1 MGAGTQRVSAPFDV
15 AVIGL
20 GAMGSAAVYHLS
32 RRGLRVVG
40 FDRFDPPHEKGSSV
54 GLTRI
59 IREAYYEHPLYVPL
73 VRRAF
78 ALWRDL
84 EGDARGTSLLVRN
97 GGLTIG
103 ARDRALV
110 RGVLASA
117 DEHGVVHEVLAPGQ
131 LSARFPAYVERDDR
145 VAVWEPGAGFL
156 RPEAIIETH
165 LALARGLGAEL
176 RPDEPATAW
185 RAAKGGVTV
194 RGAGGDIDASHLVI
208 AAGAWIPSLLAGL
221 ELPLRVER
229 QVSHWF
235 APAGA
240 ARFGPGEMPVTM
252 WELDGERIFYTT
264 PDVGRGVKAGI
275 HHGGEITSA
284 DTVRREVQP
293 DEIEEAQRTLRAL
306 VPGAAGPSRGSAVCL
321 YTDTPDEHFIIDRH
335 PRDDNVVVVSACSG
349 HGFKFSS
356 AVGEI
361 AADLVEGKQ
370 PCIDLGPF
378 SLARFQKG

>member
-1 MGAGTQRVSAPFDV
+1 VSARFDV

-20 GAMGSAAVYHLS
+20 GAMGSAAAYHLS
-32 RRGLRVVG
+32 RRGLKVVG
-40 FDRFDPPHEKGSSV
+40 LDRFAPPHAMGSSL

-73 VRRAF
+73 VRRALV
-78 ALWRDL
+78 LWRDL
-84 EGDARGTSLLVRN
+84 ARDARGTSLLVRN

-103 ARDRALV
+103 ARGGALV

-117 DEHGVVHEVLAPGQ
+117 HEHGVAHELLAPGQ
-131 LSARFPAYVERDDR
+131 LSARFPAYVEREDR

-176 RPDEPATAW
+176 RSDEPATGW
-185 RAAKGGVTV
+185 RAAEGGVTV
-194 RGAGGDIDASHLVI
+194 RSAGGDTDASHLVI
-208 AAGAWIPSLLAGL
+208 AAGAWISSLLPAL

-235 APAGA
+235 ESAGA
-240 ARFGPGEMPVTM
+240 APFGPAKMPVTM
-252 WELDGERIFYTT
+252 WELDGAHIFYTT
-264 PDVGRGVKAGI
+264 PDVGRGVKAGF
-275 HHGGEITSA
+275 HHGGETTSA
-284 DTVRREVQP
+284 DTVRREVAP
-293 DEIEEAQRTLRAL
+293 DEVEEAQRTLRAL

-321 YTDTPDEHFIIDRH
+321 YTDTPDEHFIIDRY
-335 PRDDNVVVVSACSG
+335 PRHENVVVVSACSG

-378 SLARFQKG
+378 SVARFQKG

>member
-1 MGAGTQRVSAPFDV
+1 MSARFDV

-20 GAMGSAAVYHLS
+20 GAMGSAAAYHLS
-32 RRGLRVVG
+32 RRGLKVVG
-40 FDRFDPPHEKGSSV
+40 FDRFAPPHAMGSSL

-73 VRRAF
+73 VRRAL
-78 ALWRDL
+78 ALWLDL
-84 EGDARGTSLLVRN
+84 EQASGGKSLLVRN

-103 ARDRALV
+103 ARDGALV

-117 DEHGVVHEVLAPGQ
+117 HEHGVTHELLAPGQ
-131 LSARFPAYVERDDR
+131 LSARFPAYVEREDR
-145 VAVWEPGAGFL
+145 VAVWEPGAGFV
-156 RPEAIIETH
+156 RPEAVIAAH
-165 LALARGLGAEL
+165 LALARDLGAEL
-176 RPDEPATAW
+176 RLDEPATRW
-185 RAAKGGVTV
+185 RAVKGDVTV
-194 RGAGGDIDASHLVI
+194 HRAGGDIAASHLVI
-208 AAGAWIPSLLAGL
+208 AAGAWIGSLLPGL

-240 ARFGPGEMPVTM
+240 APFGPDTMPVTM
-252 WELDGERIFYTT
+252 WELDGARIFYTT
-264 PDVGRGVKAGI
+264 PDVGRGVKAGF
-275 HHGGEITSA
+275 HHGGETTSA
-284 DTVRREVQP
+284 DTVRREVTP
-293 DEIEEAQRTLRAL
+293 DEMREAQRTLRAL
-306 VPGAAGPSRGSAVCL
+306 VPEAAGPSRGSAVCL

-335 PRDDNVVVVSACSG
+335 PRHENVVVVSACSG

-361 AADLVEGKQ
+361 AADLVEEKQ

-378 SLARFQKG
+378 SVARFQK